1 MKELELR
8 GMSTYFRINTV
19 CQNHKSV
26 EMENL
31 RHDFAVITEI
41 VAIGDGDI
49 LRDILKFHEHER
61 HTIHESDNIRTAT
74 TTERAAQPQ
83 LTHAKKV
90 VVAGIVKIEDAQVNL
105 LFRAVRGRI
114 AHGNPV
120 KKQLVFF
127 AINGI

>member
-8 GMSTYFRINTV
+8 GMCSYFRINAV

-31 RHDFAVITEI
+31 RHNFAVITEI

-105 LFRAVRGRI
+105 LFRAVCGRI

-127 AINGI
+127 AIDGI